1 MLSYHGWASPRI
13 YGLSLVSNFEYAR
26 VSVMDNKDVQ
36 SGIDNI
42 IDFISTLWNGVEAAI
57 DVIPP
62 IVLGFIVIVLIVIW
76 AWHKVSN

>member
-1 MLSYHGWASPRI
+1 
-13 YGLSLVSNFEYAR
+13 
-26 VSVMDNKDVQ
+26 MDNKDVQ